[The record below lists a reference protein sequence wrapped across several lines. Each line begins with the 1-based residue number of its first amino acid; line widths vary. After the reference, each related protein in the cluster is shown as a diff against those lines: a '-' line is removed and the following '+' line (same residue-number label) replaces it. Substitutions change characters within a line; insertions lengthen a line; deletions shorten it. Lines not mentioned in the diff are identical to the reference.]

1 MIECKA
7 GMAGYY
13 RLVATNAKTGKQRVL
28 ADWFPNL
35 ITDAGLNYLGS
46 RTDDNLDYCQVG
58 SGSTAPT
65 NADTGLAAF
74 VAETNTTQAQS
85 NGAQASPPYYG
96 WRRVTK
102 RFGEGV
108 AAGNLTEVG
117 MCADPLANGISLFSR
132 ALILDGGGN
141 PTTVTVLANE
151 FLDVT
156 YELRLYPPLTDVVST
171 VNDGSTAYTVT
182 TRAAMVTNSDWGM
195 VGYGIYPTFGGFMDG
210 GAAYDGAIGAIT
222 SSPSGVND
230 RHISL
235 SVDGYSNN
243 SLERTGSYY
252 FGLNDANFNIQSFR
266 WEIYGGGWYQCQF
279 DPVIPK
285 DNTKDLTIGVKV
297 SWGRYVP

>member
-1 MIECKA
+1 
-7 GMAGYY
+7 
-13 RLVATNAKTGKQRVL
+13 
-28 ADWFPNL
+28 
-35 ITDAGLNYLGS
+35 
-46 RTDDNLDYCQVG
+46 
-58 SGSTAPT
+58 
-65 NADTGLAAF
+65 
-74 VAETNTTQAQS
+74 
-85 NGAQASPPYYG
+85 
-96 WRRVTK
+96 
-102 RFGEGV
+102 
-108 AAGNLTEVG
+108 
-117 MCADPLANGISLFSR
+117 
-132 ALILDGGGN
+132 
-141 PTTVTVLANE
+141 
-151 FLDVT
+151 
-156 YELRLYPPLTDVVST
+156 
-171 VNDGSTAYTVT
+171 
-182 TRAAMVTNSDWGM
+182 
-195 VGYGIYPTFGGFMDG
+195 MDG

>member
-58 SGSTAPT
+58 SGSAAPT

-74 VAETNTTQAQS
+74 VAETNTTQAS
-85 NGAQASPPYYG
+85 SSGAQSSAPYYG

-171 VNDGSTAYTVT
+171 VNDGLDSYTVT
-182 TRAAMVTNSDWGM
+182 TRASGVTSTTWYWSHAIG
-195 VGYGIYPTFGGFMDG
+195 VGIGSLNTQIDR
-210 GAAYDGAIGAIT
+210 AYDGAIGAIT
-222 SSPSGVND
+222 SNPSGVSND
-230 RHISL
+230 SDSN

-243 SLERTGSYY
+243 SLERSGSYY
-252 FGLNDANFNIQSFR
+252 FGLNTANFSIRSLSWGFLYMGAYQS
-266 WEIYGGGWYQCQF
+266 EF
-279 DPVIPK
+279 DPPISK